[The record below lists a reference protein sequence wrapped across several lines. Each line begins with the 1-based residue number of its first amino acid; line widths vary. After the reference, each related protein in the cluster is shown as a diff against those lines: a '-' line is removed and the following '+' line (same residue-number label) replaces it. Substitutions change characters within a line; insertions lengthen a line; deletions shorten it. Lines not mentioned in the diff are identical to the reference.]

1 MPGSG
6 GGKTPL
12 SSFCGPGD
20 IERTRSGGRRQ
31 PRRGDVFPRRHAE
44 GRRAGHEGR
53 RVRHEGR
60 RSALCCV
67 VRRLTGRDARKT
79 AAFSRGKRFGC
90 RETSGSCQGMSGAAR
105 GAGVGVRTKKR
116 GRILKKDGPL
126 LKIHDVLRPRRVLRN
141 PCGSRKRAEAEVS
154 CGQAL
159 PVPLKPFSGRAA
171 NAEHRGNAAVFLRL
185 RYFFGALS
193 RDWAFSFTQ

>member
-1 MPGSG
+1 MTGSG
-6 GGKTPL
+6 GGGRRG

-20 IERTRSGGRRQ
+20 IARTRADGSGG
-31 PRRGDVFPRRHAE
+31 GGEVFPRRHVE
-44 GRRAGHEGR
+44 GRRAGLDG
-53 RVRHEGR
+53 GPP
-60 RSALCCV
+60 ALCCV
-67 VRRLTGRDARKT
+67 VLRLTGRDARKT

-171 NAEHRGNAAVFLRL
+171 NAERRGSAAVFLRL

-193 RDWAFSFTQ
+193 RDCAFSFTQ